1 MDRPNEYVA
10 AERAAEDKRKYESH
24 EEIWMRY
31 ELKKKKKNSNT
42 TTTNRTEE
50 AASAAAAAGWK
61 WFSCH
66 ILNRLRIAVLAVPA
80 LRAKNGIVRAVF

>member
-1 MDRPNEYVA
+1 MDRRNEYVA
-10 AERAAEDKRKYESH
+10 AERAAEDKREYESH

-31 ELKKKKKNSNT
+31 ELKKKKNNN